1 MRLRTARTIKFNKK
15 LKIVSVLLATLALQ
29 LSVPF
34 MYPQK
39 SEAADLTEASIM
51 LYRMGASVANSA
63 TNPLLVVLKPAS
75 TATEASVKVTLTDA
89 TASGFTI
96 NATASNITTS
106 IGGVFPSTFQ
116 GESIT
121 GVTVTN
127 SQAASVTD
135 NGNTTD
141 ITFATNDLTPGT
153 LYGFL
158 ITGGIT
164 NPSGAGT
171 QTGTITT
178 QTSAPAAI
186 DTKGVAMDVTTASGD
201 QVIVT
206 ASVPAT
212 FNFALS
218 ANTLALGTLSTGSI
232 TSGNVTVDIDTNAG
246 NGWVAFIRGSGSAV
260 LSSASTGDSISSTAT
275 GSPVTVVAGAKGYVV
290 DVAGS
295 QGGSSGGSLTIATE
309 YDGNGTST
317 GGVIATTYEQIAQST
332 GVALNDTLTLTAL
345 VTISAVT
352 KAANDYTNTWD
363 VVGAANF

>member
-1 MRLRTARTIKFNKK
+1 MNLRSVRLIKYNSKF
-15 LKIVSVLLATLALQ
+15 KIAAVLLVTLVLQ
-29 LSVPF
+29 LSIPF
-34 MYPQK
+34 LYPQK
-39 SEAADLTEASIM
+39 SQAAVLTEGSIM

-63 TNPLLVVLKPAS
+63 TNPILVVYKPTS
-75 TATEASVKVTLTDA
+75 TATEARVMITLTDA

-96 NATASNITTS
+96 DSTASNITTS
-106 IGGVFPSTFQ
+106 IGGVFPSTYQ

-121 GVTVTN
+121 GVTITN
-127 SQAASVTD
+127 AQASAVSD
-135 NGNTTD
+135 GGNTTD
-141 ITFATNDLTPGT
+141 ITFLTNDLTPGT

-171 QTGTITT
+171 QTGTITS
-178 QTSAPAAI
+178 QTSAPATI
-186 DTKGVAMDVTTASGD
+186 DSLGVAMDVTTATGD
-201 QVIVT
+201 EVVVT
-206 ASVPAT
+206 ATVPAT

-218 ANTLALGTLSTGSI
+218 ANSLALGTLSTGSI
-232 TSGNVTVDIDTNAG
+232 TSGNVTVDIDSNAG

-275 GSPVTVVAGAKGYVV
+275 GSPVTVAAGAKGYVV

-295 QGGSSGGSLTIATE
+295 QGGSSGGTLSIATE

-352 KAANDYTNTWD
+352 EAASDYTNTWD